1 MCEMNKTAFVF
12 AGQGAQRI
20 GMGKEMLENSLTRP
34 AYEEA
39 RDVLSDVFFDLVWE
53 GEQEKLNQTAI
64 AQPALFWHGYALANY
79 LLAKG
84 IKAEA
89 SCGLSLGEYTA
100 LAVAGALPYKDGL
113 ELVKARGSLMGADV
127 GELNSGMLAL
137 MTDDFASVEESLAE
151 MNAVANHDM
160 HLYISNLNCPGQI
173 VVAGDKEQL
182 ALLQKNLS
190 TKGVKRAIPLAVEGA
205 FHTPF
210 LAEAA
215 SQFSQLL
222 AETDFQESKWPVYSN
237 YDAQSHQGNEWRAV
251 LEQQMLSTVRLEA
264 CLRALIEQGIG
275 DFIEIGPGKV
285 ISGCLKKIDPTVRSY
300 QVSDLESADAAV
312 AALT

>member
-1 MCEMNKTAFVF
+1 MNRTAFVF

-39 RDVLSDVFFDLVWE
+39 REVLSDVFFDLVWE

-84 IKAEA
+84 MKAEA

-100 LAVAGALPYKDGL
+100 LAVAGALPYKEGL
-113 ELVKARGSLMGADV
+113 ELVKVRGSLMGADV

-137 MTDDFASVEESLAE
+137 MTDDFSSVEESLAE

-222 AETDFQESKWPVYSN
+222 VETDFQESKWPVYSN

>member
-1 MCEMNKTAFVF
+1 MNRTAFVF

-39 RDVLSDVFFDLVWE
+39 REVLSDVFFDLVWE

-84 IKAEA
+84 MKAEA

-100 LAVAGALPYKDGL
+100 LAVAGALPYKEGL
-113 ELVKARGSLMGADV
+113 ELVKVRGSLMGADV

-137 MTDDFASVEESLAE
+137 MTDDFSSVEESLAE

-222 AETDFQESKWPVYSN
+222 AETEFQESKWPVYSN
-237 YDAQSHQGNEWRAV
+237 LDAQSHRDNEWRTV

-264 CLRALIEQGIG
+264 CLRALIERGIS

-285 ISGCLKKIDPTVRSY
+285 ISACLKKIDPSVKSY
-300 QVSDLESADAAV
+300 PVSDLESADAAV